1 MGLPTMKCQYLLK
14 FLQIPVTSMTESGYE
29 DREQSELKH
38 YAIKLYLEAAARIL
52 GSAWDLKYVDC
63 CAGPWNSTKSDYSD
77 TSFGIAFEV
86 LRSAREELSSR
97 NWVPRIECLFIEKER
112 GPFSA
117 LDSFAKA
124 KSSSE
129 IVVQAKNWDFAERV
143 SDIVSYCST
152 PRTFTFIFIDPKGW
166 KLAGISQISSLL
178 KLKPGEVVINLM
190 SSFIT
195 RFVNDSATDL
205 SDLLGGDFPELRG
218 LSGNEL
224 EFAVVRKYCD
234 LIRHEG
240 DFAYVCAL
248 PVMKPDSDAF
258 NFCLIYATRHA
269 KGVEVFKRVEK
280 RTEERT
286 HVVRAD
292 VQKRQREERSGNF
305 ELFAPPVLYRERKY
319 QQLATDNRGR
329 AQRRVLDLL
338 QTAAAVSYDDC
349 WAEAL
354 QHSAV
359 YQADL
364 RSWIDAWERD
374 GTVLVKGRKHPAEL
388 LKRECGHL
396 LTYLGQSASS

>member
-1 MGLPTMKCQYLLK
+1 
-14 FLQIPVTSMTESGYE
+14 MTESGYL

-63 CAGPWNSTKSDYSD
+63 CAGPWNSTACDFGD

-86 LRSAREELSSR
+86 LRATRAEFSTR
-97 NWVPRIECLFIEKER
+97 NRPPRVACLFIEIEET
-112 GPFSA
+112 PFSKLNA
-117 LDSFAKA
+117 FT
-124 KSSSE
+124 
-129 IVVQAKNWDFAERV
+129 ERID
-143 SDIVSYCST
+143 DIVRYCSS
-152 PRTFTFIFIDPKGW
+152 PRTFPFILIDPKGW
-166 KLAGISQISSLL
+166 KLAGISQISPLL

-195 RFVNDSATDL
+195 RFVNDNATDF
-205 SDLLGGDFPELRG
+205 SDLLGEDFPELRS
-218 LSGNEL
+218 LSGTEL

-234 LIRHEG
+234 LIKREG
-240 DFAYVCAL
+240 RFAYVCAL

-258 NFCLIYATRHA
+258 NFYLIYATRHP

-286 HVVRAD
+286 HLVRAD
-292 VQKRQREERSGNF
+292 VQKRQRQERSGNF
-305 ELFAPPVLYRERKY
+305 ELFEPTILYREHKY

-338 QTAAAVSYDDC
+338 QTASSVRYDDC

-354 QHSAV
+354 QYSAV
-359 YQADL
+359 YESDL
-364 RSWIDAWERD
+364 RLWIDAMEKN
-374 GTVLVKGRKHPAEL
+374 GTVLVKGRKFPKEV
-388 LKRECGHL
+388 LKRDCGHL
-396 LTYLGQSASS
+396 LAYQGQSVRP

>member
-1 MGLPTMKCQYLLK
+1 
-14 FLQIPVTSMTESGYE
+14 MTESGYQ

-63 CAGPWNSTKSDYSD
+63 CAGPWNSTNSDYSD

-86 LRSAREELSSR
+86 LRKTREELSGR
-97 NWVPRIECLFIEKER
+97 NRAPRVACLFIEKEKV
-112 GPFSA
+112 PFSE
-117 LDSFAKA
+117 LETFAKA
-124 KSSSE
+124 KNSSD
-129 IVVQAKNWDFAERV
+129 IRVHARNWDFAERID
-143 SDIVSYCST
+143 DIVRYCSS
-152 PRTFTFIFIDPKGW
+152 PRTFPFILIDPWGW
-166 KLAGISQISSLL
+166 KLAGISQISPLL

-205 SDLLGGDFPELRG
+205 SDLLGEDFPELRSLTG
-218 LSGNEL
+218 TEL

-234 LIRHEG
+234 LIKREG

-258 NFCLIYATRHA
+258 NFYLIYATRHA
-269 KGVEVFKRVEK
+269 KGVEVFKSVEK

-292 VQKRQREERSGNF
+292 VQKRQRQERGGSFDLF
-305 ELFAPPVLYRERKY
+305 EPTVLYRERKY

-329 AQRRVLDLL
+329 AKRRVLDLL
-338 QTAAAVSYDDC
+338 QTAGEVPFDDC

-354 QHSAV
+354 QYSAV
-359 YQADL
+359 YQTDL
-364 RSWIDAWERD
+364 QSWIDAWEKD
-374 GTVLVKGRKHPAEL
+374 GTVLVKGRKFPTEL
-388 LKRECGHL
+388 LKRGCGHRRGCKSFCVNDL
-396 LTYLGQSASS
+396 H